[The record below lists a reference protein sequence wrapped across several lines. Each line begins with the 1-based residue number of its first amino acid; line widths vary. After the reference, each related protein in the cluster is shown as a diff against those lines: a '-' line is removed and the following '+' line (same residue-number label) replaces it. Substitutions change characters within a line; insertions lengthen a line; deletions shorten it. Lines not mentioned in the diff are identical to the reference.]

1 MNMSIHDHEQFMEH
15 EGERTMYHDYPP
27 PHEYPHNYY
36 DDFPRPHHG
45 DYPYDKYPRGHL
57 EFIRYHHSEDL
68 HAIEFLHFEYRHP
81 HDDFGPP
88 SDSYSPSQEFFYE
101 RPGGEF
107 EEHFSDQH
115 SSQREKVSGERTE
128 GSEFGIDAA
137 KRPNLIAVPSASS
150 VDLALLNS
158 QHMQTLRR
166 LAHHPPTPTKVPMS
180 PACFPH
186 LAVAAT
192 RILPSSSC
200 GREDIQIPLP
210 NAMSFGKIE
219 QRATKG
225 HEVNEVGVED
235 HRTNPVEKLVA
246 L

>member
-1 MNMSIHDHEQFMEH
+1 MVDSKKSISVASIVLNAKRFQASVQKGQNLELTPPN
-15 EGERTMYHDYPP
+15 GRTRLQA
-27 PHEYPHNYY
+27 
-36 DDFPRPHHG
+36 PRPHQLTS
-45 DYPYDKYPRGHL
+45 R
-57 EFIRYHHSEDL
+57 
-68 HAIEFLHFEYRHP
+68 
-81 HDDFGPP
+81 
-88 SDSYSPSQEFFYE
+88 
-101 RPGGEF
+101 
-107 EEHFSDQH
+107 
-115 SSQREKVSGERTE
+115 
-128 GSEFGIDAA
+128 
-137 KRPNLIAVPSASS
+137 
-150 VDLALLNS
+150 LLNS

-186 LAVAAT
+186 LAVVAT
-192 RILPSSSC
+192 RTLPSSSC

-235 HRTNPVEKLVA
+235 HRTNPVEKLVT